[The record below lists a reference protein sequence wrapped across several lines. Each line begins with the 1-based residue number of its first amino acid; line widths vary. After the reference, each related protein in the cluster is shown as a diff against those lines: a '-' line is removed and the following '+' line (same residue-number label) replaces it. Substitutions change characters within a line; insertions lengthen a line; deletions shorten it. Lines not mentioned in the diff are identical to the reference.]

1 MVELAWSRS
10 DRYEVWSF
18 KNINNRYLIGWEIVN
33 QTNSLQTTLVDSN
46 DKLSFP

>member
-18 KNINNRYLIGWEIVN
+18 KNINKRYLIGRENVN
-33 QTNSLQTTLVDSN
+33 RTNSLQTTLVDFY
-46 DKLSFP
+46 DQL